1 MTVSMMRVDER
12 GLIGAGTRSIGSCK
26 LPDAVVRI
34 PAAQA
39 VCPLK
44 LER

>member
-26 LPDAVVRI
+26 LPDAMAWI
-34 PAAQA
+34 PAASGCLPIEA
-39 VCPLK
+39 
-44 LER
+44 